1 MPSKLPEFY
10 GFGLPEVF
18 VILLIAVII
27 YCFVMMIDAIRRPAS
42 QYAVGNKKVWVAV
55 LVLSNPLICRFF
67 GEFLWTVGTLVFLI
81 SSVSY
86 HIVIRRHK
94 DFERTIPTDKSEK
107 IYDKEF

>member
-1 MPSKLPEFY
+1 MPKNLPEFH

-27 YCFVMMIDAIRRPAS
+27 YCFAMMIDAIRRPSS
-42 QYAVGNKKVWVAV
+42 QYAVGSKKVWVAV

-67 GEFLWTVGTLVFLI
+67 GEFLWTVGTITFLI
-81 SSVSY
+81 GSVSY

-94 DFERTIPTDKSEK
+94 DFERTIQASKTDK
-107 IYDKEF
+107 IYDKEL